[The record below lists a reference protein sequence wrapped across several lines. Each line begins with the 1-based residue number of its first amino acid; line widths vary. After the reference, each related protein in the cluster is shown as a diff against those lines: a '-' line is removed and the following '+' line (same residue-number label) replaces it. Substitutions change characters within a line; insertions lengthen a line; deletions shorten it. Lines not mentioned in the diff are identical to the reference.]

1 MVVVPRFLHITI
13 TELKT
18 NECLHEYLES
28 LGGKWRSLISM
39 EFTFEGEHYSEQ
51 QHADSDVIAS
61 SKIQKAGPKIKS
73 KVNNNH
79 KPYKRTRSGK

>member
-1 MVVVPRFLHITI
+1 MLENTHEPYS
-13 TELKT
+13 ELKT

-28 LGGKWRSLISM
+28 LGGKWRSLIPI

-61 SKIQKAGPKIKS
+61 SKIQKARPEKKS
-73 KVNNNH
+73 KVNNS
-79 KPYKRTRSGK
+79 KPHKRTRSGKSK

>member
-1 MVVVPRFLHITI
+1 M
-13 TELKT
+13 T

-28 LGGKWRSLISM
+28 LGGKWRSLIPIK
-39 EFTFEGEHYSEQ
+39 FTFGEEHYYTEQ

-61 SKIQKAGPKIKS
+61 SKIQKAGPKKKS